1 MPDAIS
7 AVNPLADLM
16 QPSPTAPVARPEQ
29 FGKDTFMKLLVAQL
43 RYQDPTNPT
52 EGAEFLAQTAQF
64 TVVEKLE
71 ELAKTN
77 TELLAAERLTT
88 ATSMI
93 GRSVTYTSTEGT
105 EATGIVTATRI
116 GPLGPVLQVDGN
128 DVALSAVTAV
138 NAAPEAAAPSVP
150 VEQPAADDAAGTET
164 AGDTPAVAAQNR

>member
-1 MPDAIS
+1 MPDAI
-7 AVNPLADLM
+7 
-16 QPSPTAPVARPEQ
+16 APVSPIADYMQASATGPAARPEQ

-52 EGAEFLAQTAQF
+52 DGAEFLAQTAQF

-77 TELLAAERLTT
+77 TELLAAERLST

-105 EATGIVTATRI
+105 EATGVVTATRI

-128 DVALSAVTAV
+128 EISLGAVTGV
-138 NAAPEAAAPSVP
+138 KSVPEADAPAP
-150 VEQPAADDAAGTET
+150 APAQQPASA
-164 AGDTPAVAAQNR
+164 